1 MGQELLNPP
10 SVEGWHTGP
19 EWINSGAL
27 MKRIN
32 FTADMVGDVTK
43 PGVSAIVGRVKAQGD
58 LSSENFVDAC
68 LDLMGPMEVTDDTRR
83 ELVEHASESGTLSWG
98 ANSDEGSTERVGE
111 MLQLIVSTREYQ
123 YT

>member
-1 MGQELLNPP
+1 MAAGE
-10 SVEGWHTGP
+10 
-19 EWINSGAL
+19 
-27 MKRIN
+27 
-32 FTADMVGDVTK
+32 
-43 PGVSAIVGRVKAQGD
+43 
-58 LSSENFVDAC
+58 FVNGC